1 MRPLQLTMAGFG
13 PYAGVQ
19 VLDFDRLGSSGL
31 YLITGDTGAGKT
43 TIFDAITFAL
53 FGEASGNNRDSSM
66 LRSKY
71 AKDDAPTYV
80 ELTFSYDGKVYTVNR
95 HPKYERAK
103 TRGTGTTT
111 KPAGA
116 ELTYPDGRQV
126 TKNGEVDAAIREIIG
141 LTREQFSQIAMISQG
156 DFRKLLQAETSER
169 QKIFRDIFKTDFYV
183 MLQNQLKE
191 RTGEI
196 RTQREQA
203 SQSIQQYIN
212 GMTCDEDSVYALDA
226 QKAKNGE
233 LPVTEVME
241 LLRTLLAED
250 QKEESQLEAALDTVE
265 KALEQITSKLTQAET
280 YETNKA
286 VLAKRVAEEAMLTVA
301 FETAKATLDAAQKT
315 VPAQEKIQSKIA
327 EMELLLPSYDE
338 LDTHTAA
345 LAAAQT
351 DLAGAHAAQ
360 ESAAKEKNDLTTG
373 ITELRAEQK
382 DLADVSAE
390 KEKLAAQLQQLGD
403 RQKQFVDF
411 LSGMEGLTR
420 ERAELAKRQ
429 EDYLKA
435 EEASSELLREYEV
448 KERAFLREQA
458 GIMASGLT
466 AGMACPVCGS
476 TEHPQLA
483 VLAEDAPA
491 EADVKKAKAE
501 YDRAQDKTKKA
512 SNEAQKLKGTV
523 GTTEEILAKEIDS
536 LIPGISLEDSTKVAE
551 EQENLLAVQIKKL
564 DARIAELA
572 KKIARREELDTL
584 LPEKE
589 LLLRA
594 AEETITVKTAEIAS
608 LTAKTESSEAQIHAL
623 RNKLAFSDKATA
635 EAEISNLREES
646 DKLRQNLKTAETAY
660 NQSKENLAGIR
671 GTIEQ
676 LHRQLENGTDIDTE
690 QLQAKKDEY
699 VSQKAVAMAKQK
711 NVHASISANK
721 SALEGISSKA
731 AEIEV
736 LDKKYAWMKAL
747 SDTANGSV
755 YGKDKVMLETYIQTT
770 YFERIL
776 ARANIRLQKMSG
788 GQYDLKRREEADNKK
803 SQSGL
808 ELDIIDHINTTER
821 SVNTLSGGEAFLASL
836 ALALGL
842 SDEVQMSTGIHLDTL
857 FVDEGFGSL
866 DSEALSKAYNTL
878 ADRGQPPGGHYL
890 PCSGAEGEDRQAD
903 RGEKRKD
910 RREPGGNVHIE
921 YKSKEMHHP
930 DCWRGASLFAFMH
943 FG

>member
-1 MRPLQLTMAGFG
+1 MRPLKLKMVGFG

-19 VLDFDRLGSSGL
+19 ELDFDRLGSSGL

-53 FGEASGNNRDSSM
+53 FGEASGNNRNPSM

-71 AKDDAPTYV
+71 AKEDMPTRV
-80 ELTFSYDGKVYTVNR
+80 ELTFAYGGKVYTVTRN
-95 HPKYERAK
+95 PTYERAK
-103 TRGTGTTT
+103 TKGTGTTT
-111 KPAGA
+111 ESAGA
-116 ELTYPDGRQV
+116 ELTYPDGRQI
-126 TKNGEVDAAIREIIG
+126 TKRGEVDAAIREIVG

-191 RTGEI
+191 KAGEV
-196 RTQREQA
+196 RGQRDQA
-203 SQSIQQYIN
+203 SQSIRQYIN
-212 GMTCDEDSVYALDA
+212 GVTCDEDSVYALDV

-233 LPVTEVME
+233 LPITEVME
-241 LLRTLLAED
+241 LLRTLLEQDRQAELT
-250 QKEESQLEAALDTVE
+250 LEAELAAAE
-265 KALEQITSKLTQAET
+265 KELEQITSQLTQAEA
-280 YETNKA
+280 YEAAKTA
-286 VLAKRVAEEAMLTVA
+286 LAERVAEEAALSA
-301 FETAKATLDAAQKT
+301 QLEIARDALSAAQET
-315 VPAQEKIQSKIA
+315 VPEQEGLQSRIT
-327 EMELLLPSYDE
+327 ETELLLPSYDE

-360 ESAAKEKNDLTTG
+360 ESAAKEKTDLTTG

-382 DLADVSAE
+382 ELADVPAE
-390 KEKLAAQLQQLGD
+390 KEKLTAQRQQLGD

-411 LSGMEGLTR
+411 LSGMEGLAR
-420 ERAELAKRQ
+420 EQAELAKRQ
-429 EDYLKA
+429 EGYLKA

-476 TEHPQLA
+476 VEHPRLA
-483 VLAEDAPA
+483 VLAEDAPT
-491 EADVKKAKAE
+491 EADVKAAKAE

-523 GTTEEILAKEIDS
+523 GTTEEILAKELDS
-536 LIPGISLEDSTKVAE
+536 LIPGISLADGAKAAE
-551 EQENLLAVQIKKL
+551 EQENLLAVQIEGLNVQIVALTKKM
-564 DARIAELA
+564 
-572 KKIARREELDTL
+572 ARREELDVL
-584 LPEKE
+584 LPKKE

-608 LTAKTESSEAQIHAL
+608 LTAKAESSEAQIHAL
-623 RNKLAFSDKATA
+623 RNKLAFPDKAAA
-635 EAEISNLREES
+635 EAEISALRAES
-646 DKLRQNLKTAETAY
+646 DKLRQNLQTAETAH
-660 NQSKENLAGIR
+660 NQCKENLAGVR

-676 LHRQLENGTDIDTE
+676 LHKQLEGGVDIDTV
-690 QLQAKKDEY
+690 QLRTKKDEY
-699 VSQKAVAMAKQK
+699 AAQKTVVMAKQK
-711 NVHASISANK
+711 IVHTRISANETALQGV
-721 SALEGISSKA
+721 SAKA
-731 AEIEV
+731 SEV
-736 LDKKYAWMKAL
+736 ERLDKKYVWMKAL

-755 YGKDKVMLETYIQTT
+755 SGKDRVMLETYIQTT

-866 DSEALSKAYNTL
+866 DSEALNKAYNTL
-878 ADRGQPPGGHYL
+878 AGLTEGNRLVGIISHV
-890 PCSGAEGEDRQAD
+890 AELKEKIDKQIVVKKEKTGESRA
-903 RGEKRKD
+903 E
-910 RREPGGNVHIE
+910 I
-921 YKSKEMHHP
+921 
-930 DCWRGASLFAFMH
+930 CI
-943 FG
+943 

>member
-1 MRPLQLTMAGFG
+1 MRPLKLKMVGFG

-19 VLDFDRLGSSGL
+19 ELDFDRLGSSGL

-53 FGEASGNNRDSSM
+53 FGEASGNNRNPSM

-71 AKDDAPTYV
+71 AKEDMPTRV
-80 ELTFSYDGKVYTVNR
+80 ELTFAYSGKVYTVTRN
-95 HPKYERAK
+95 PTYERAK
-103 TRGTGTTT
+103 IKGTGTTT
-111 KPAGA
+111 ESAGA

-156 DFRKLLQAETSER
+156 DFRKLLQADTKER
-169 QKIFRDIFKTDFYV
+169 QEIFRDIFKTDLYV
-183 MLQNQLKE
+183 LLQNQLKE
-191 RTGEI
+191 KAGEV
-196 RTQREQA
+196 RGQRDQA
-203 SQSIQQYIN
+203 SQSIRQYIN
-212 GMTCDEDSVYALDA
+212 GVTCDEDSVYALDA

-233 LPVTEVME
+233 LPVTEVIE
-241 LLRTLLAED
+241 LFRTLLEQDRQAELA
-250 QKEESQLEAALDTVE
+250 LEADLAAVE
-265 KALEQITSKLTQAET
+265 KELEQITSQLTQAEA
-280 YETNKA
+280 YESAKT
-286 VLAKRVAEEAMLTVA
+286 VLAERVAEEAALSA
-301 FETAKATLDAAQKT
+301 QLEIARDALSAAQET
-315 VPAQEKIQSKIA
+315 VPEQEGLQSRIT
-327 EMELLLPSYDE
+327 ETELLLPSYDE
-338 LDTHTAA
+338 LEAYRAA
-345 LAAAQT
+345 RAAAQAE
-351 DLAGAHAAQ
+351 LAKAQ
-360 ESAAKEKNDLTTG
+360 TTQENAVKEKNDLTTE
-373 ITELRAEQK
+373 ITGLRTEQK

-411 LSGMEGLTR
+411 LSGMEGLAR
-420 ERAELAKRQ
+420 EQAELAKRQ

-458 GIMASGLT
+458 GIMASSLT

-476 TEHPQLA
+476 IEHPHPA
-483 VLAEDAPA
+483 VLAEDAPT
-491 EADVKKAKAE
+491 EADVKAAKAE

-536 LIPGISLEDSTKVAE
+536 LIPGISLEDSTKAAE
-551 EQENLLAVQIKKL
+551 EQENLLAVQIEGL
-564 DARIAELA
+564 NVQIAALA
-572 KKIARREELDTL
+572 KKMARREELDVL
-584 LPEKE
+584 LPKKE

-608 LTAKTESSEAQIHAL
+608 LTAKAESSEAQIHAL
-623 RNKLAFSDKATA
+623 RNKLAFPDKAAA
-635 EAEISNLREES
+635 EAEISALRAES
-646 DKLRQNLKTAETAY
+646 DKLRQNLQTAETAH
-660 NQSKENLAGIR
+660 NQCKENLAGVR

-676 LHRQLENGTDIDTE
+676 LHKQLEGGVDIDTV
-690 QLQAKKDEY
+690 QLRTKKDEY
-699 VSQKAVAMAKQK
+699 AAQKTVVMAKQK
-711 NVHASISANK
+711 IVHTRISTNETALQGV
-721 SALEGISSKA
+721 SAKA
-731 AEIEV
+731 AEVER
-736 LDKKYAWMKAL
+736 LDKKYVWMKAL

-755 YGKDKVMLETYIQTT
+755 SGKDRVMLETYIQTT

-788 GQYDLKRREEADNKK
+788 GQYDLKRREKADNKQ
-803 SQSGL
+803 SLSGL

-878 ADRGQPPGGHYL
+878 AGLTEGNRLVGIISHV
-890 PCSGAEGEDRQAD
+890 AELKEKIDKQIVVKKEKTGESRA
-903 RGEKRKD
+903 
-910 RREPGGNVHIE
+910 
-921 YKSKEMHHP
+921 EM
-930 DCWRGASLFAFMH
+930 CI
-943 FG
+943 

>member
-1 MRPLQLTMAGFG
+1 MRPLKLKMVGFG

-19 VLDFDRLGSSGL
+19 ELDFDRLGSSGL

-53 FGEASGNNRDSSM
+53 FGEASGNNRNPSM

-71 AKDDAPTYV
+71 AKEDMPTRV
-80 ELTFSYDGKVYTVNR
+80 ELTFAYSGKVYTVTRN
-95 HPKYERAK
+95 PTYERAK
-103 TRGTGTTT
+103 IKGTGTTT
-111 KPAGA
+111 ESSGA

-156 DFRKLLQAETSER
+156 DFRKLLQADTKER
-169 QKIFRDIFKTDFYV
+169 QEIFRDIFKTDLYV
-183 MLQNQLKE
+183 LLQNQLKE
-191 RTGEI
+191 KAGEV
-196 RTQREQA
+196 RGQRDQA
-203 SQSIQQYIN
+203 SQSIRQYIN
-212 GMTCDEDSVYALDA
+212 GVTCDEDSVYALDA

-233 LPVTEVME
+233 LPVTEVIE
-241 LLRTLLAED
+241 LFRTLLEQDRQAELA
-250 QKEESQLEAALDTVE
+250 LEADLAAVE
-265 KALEQITSKLTQAET
+265 KELEQITSQLTQAEA
-280 YETNKA
+280 YESAKT
-286 VLAKRVAEEAMLTVA
+286 VLAERVAEEAALSA
-301 FETAKATLDAAQKT
+301 QLEIARDALSAAQET
-315 VPAQEKIQSKIA
+315 VPKQEGLQSRIT
-327 EMELLLPSYDE
+327 ETELLLPSYDE
-338 LDTHTAA
+338 LEAYRAA
-345 LAAAQT
+345 RAAAQAE
-351 DLAGAHAAQ
+351 LAKAQ
-360 ESAAKEKNDLTTG
+360 TTQENAVKEKNDLTTE
-373 ITELRAEQK
+373 ITGLRTEQK

-411 LSGMEGLTR
+411 LSGMEGLAR
-420 ERAELAKRQ
+420 EQAELAKRQ

-458 GIMASGLT
+458 GIMASSLT

-476 TEHPQLA
+476 IEHPHPA
-483 VLAEDAPA
+483 VLAEGAPT
-491 EADVKKAKAE
+491 EADVKAAKAE

-536 LIPGISLEDSTKVAE
+536 LIPGISLEDSTKAAE
-551 EQENLLAVQIKKL
+551 EQENLLAVQIEGL
-564 DARIAELA
+564 NVQIAALA
-572 KKIARREELDTL
+572 KKMARREELDVL
-584 LPEKE
+584 LPKKE

-608 LTAKTESSEAQIHAL
+608 LTAKAENSEAQIHAL
-623 RNKLAFSDKATA
+623 RNKLAFPDKAAA
-635 EAEISNLREES
+635 EAEISALRAES
-646 DKLRQNLKTAETAY
+646 DKLRQNLQTAETAH
-660 NQSKENLAGIR
+660 NQCKENLAGVR

-676 LHRQLENGTDIDTE
+676 LHKQLEGGVDIDTV
-690 QLQAKKDEY
+690 QLRTKKDEY
-699 VSQKAVAMAKQK
+699 AAQKTVVMAKQK
-711 NVHASISANK
+711 IVHTRISANETALQGV
-721 SALEGISSKA
+721 SAKA
-731 AEIEV
+731 AEVER
-736 LDKKYAWMKAL
+736 LDKKYVWMKAL

-788 GQYDLKRREEADNKK
+788 GQYDLKRREKADNKQ

-866 DSEALSKAYNTL
+866 DSESLSKAYSTL
-878 ADRGQPPGGHYL
+878 TGLTEGNRLVGIISHV
-890 PCSGAEGEDRQAD
+890 AELKEKIDKQIVVKKEKTGESRA
-903 RGEKRKD
+903 E
-910 RREPGGNVHIE
+910 II
-921 YKSKEMHHP
+921 M
-930 DCWRGASLFAFMH
+930 
-943 FG
+943 

>member
-1 MRPLQLTMAGFG
+1 MRPLKLTMAGFG

-19 VLDFDRLGSSGL
+19 VLDFDCLGSSGL

-53 FGEASGNNRDSSM
+53 FGEASGNNRDSTM

-80 ELTFSYDGKVYTVNR
+80 ELTFAYGGKSYTVTRN
-95 HPKYERAK
+95 PAYERAK

-111 KPAGA
+111 ELAGA
-116 ELTYPDGRQV
+116 ELTYPDGRLI
-126 TKNGEVDAAIREIIG
+126 TKQREVDAAIREIIG

-156 DFRKLLQAETSER
+156 DFRKLLQADTKER

-183 MLQNQLKE
+183 LLQNQLKE

-212 GMTCDEDSVYALDA
+212 GMTCDEDSIYALDA

-233 LPVTEVME
+233 LSVTEVME
-241 LLRTLLAED
+241 LLRTLLEQDRQAELA
-250 QKEESQLEAALDTVE
+250 LEAELAAVE
-265 KALEQITSKLTQAET
+265 KELEQITSQLTQAEA
-280 YETNKA
+280 YEAAKT
-286 VLAKRVAEEAMLTVA
+286 VLAERVAEEAALSA
-301 FETAKATLDAAQKT
+301 QLEIARDALSAAQET
-315 VPAQEKIQSKIA
+315 VPEQEGMQSRIT
-327 EMELLLPSYDE
+327 ETELLLPSYDE
-338 LDTHTAA
+338 LEAYRAA
-345 LAAAQT
+345 RAAAQAE
-351 DLAGAHAAQ
+351 LAKAQ
-360 ESAAKEKNDLTTG
+360 TTQENAVKEKNDLTTE
-373 ITELRAEQK
+373 ITGLRTEQK

-411 LSGMEGLTR
+411 LSGMEGLAR
-420 ERAELAKRQ
+420 EQAELAKRQ
-429 EDYLKA
+429 EGYLKA

-476 TEHPQLA
+476 VEHPRLA
-483 VLAEDAPA
+483 VLAEDAPT
-491 EADVKKAKAE
+491 EADVKAAKAE

-523 GTTEEILAKEIDS
+523 GTTEEILAKELDS
-536 LIPGISLEDSTKVAE
+536 LIPGISLADGAKAAE
-551 EQENLLAVQIKKL
+551 EQENLLAVQIEGLNVQIVALTKKM
-564 DARIAELA
+564 
-572 KKIARREELDTL
+572 ARREELDVL
-584 LPEKE
+584 LPKKE

-608 LTAKTESSEAQIHAL
+608 LTAKAESSEAQIHAL
-623 RNKLAFSDKATA
+623 RNKLAFPDKAAA
-635 EAEISNLREES
+635 EAEISALRAES
-646 DKLRQNLKTAETAY
+646 DKLRQNLQTAETAH
-660 NQSKENLAGIR
+660 NQCKENLAGVR

-676 LHRQLENGTDIDTE
+676 LHKQLEGGVDIDTV
-690 QLQAKKDEY
+690 QLRTKKDEY
-699 VSQKAVAMAKQK
+699 AAQKTVVMAKQK
-711 NVHASISANK
+711 IVHTRISANETALQGV
-721 SALEGISSKA
+721 SAKA
-731 AEIEV
+731 AEVER
-736 LDKKYAWMKAL
+736 LDKKYVWMKAL

-755 YGKDKVMLETYIQTT
+755 SGKDRVMLETYIQTT

-842 SDEVQMSTGIHLDTL
+842 SDEVQMSTGVHLDTL

-866 DSEALSKAYNTL
+866 DSEALNKAYNTL
-878 ADRGQPPGGHYL
+878 AGLTEGNRLVGIISHV
-890 PCSGAEGEDRQAD
+890 AELKEKIDKQIVVKKEKTGESRA
-903 RGEKRKD
+903 E
-910 RREPGGNVHIE
+910 II
-921 YKSKEMHHP
+921 M
-930 DCWRGASLFAFMH
+930 
-943 FG
+943 

>member
-1 MRPLQLTMAGFG
+1 MRPLKLTMAGFG

-19 VLDFDRLGSSGL
+19 VLDFDCLGSSGL

-80 ELTFSYDGKVYTVNR
+80 ELTFSYGGKVYTVTRN
-95 HPKYERAK
+95 PAYERAK
-103 TRGTGTTT
+103 ARGTGTTT
-111 KPAGA
+111 ELAGA
-116 ELTYPDGRQV
+116 ELSYPDGRQI
-126 TKNGEVDAAIREIIG
+126 TKQREVDAAIREIIG

-156 DFRKLLQAETSER
+156 DFRKLLQADTKER

-183 MLQNQLKE
+183 LLQNQLKE

-196 RTQREQA
+196 RAQREQA

-212 GMTCDEDSVYALDA
+212 GITCDEDSVYALDA

-241 LLRTLLAED
+241 LFRTLLD
-250 QKEESQLEAALDTVE
+250 QDRQVELDLEAVLAAAE
-265 KALEQITSKLTQAET
+265 KELEQITSQLTQAEA
-280 YETNKA
+280 YKTNKA
-286 VLAKRVAEEAMLTVA
+286 ALTECAAEEATLMEAL
-301 FETAKATLDAAQKT
+301 ETAKAALDAAQKA
-315 VPAQEKIQSKIA
+315 VPEQEKLQSKIA
-327 EMELLLPSYDE
+327 GMELLLPSYDE
-338 LDTHTAA
+338 LDAHTTA

-351 DLAGAHAAQ
+351 DLARAHEAQ
-360 ESAAKEKNDLTTG
+360 ESAAKAKNDLTAQ
-373 ITELRAEQK
+373 ITDLKAEQK
-382 DLADVSAE
+382 NLADVSAE
-390 KEKLAAQLQQLGD
+390 KEKLAAQRQQQGD

-411 LSGMEGLTR
+411 LSGMEGLAR
-420 ERAELAKRQ
+420 EQAELAKKQ

-435 EEASSELLREYEV
+435 EEESSELLRKYEA
-448 KERAFLREQA
+448 KNRAFLREQA
-458 GIMASGLT
+458 GIMASSLT
-466 AGMACPVCGS
+466 VGMACPVCGS

-483 VLAEDAPA
+483 VLAEDAPT

-501 YDRAQDKTKKA
+501 YDEAQEKTKNA
-512 SNEAQKLKGTV
+512 SSEAQKLKGTV
-523 GTTEEILAKEIDS
+523 DTTEEIFAKEIHS
-536 LIPGISLEDSTKVAE
+536 LIPGISLEDGAKAAE
-551 EQENLLAVQIKKL
+551 EQENLLAAQIKIL
-564 DARIAELA
+564 DAQIAKLA
-572 KKIARREELDTL
+572 KKMARREELDAL
-584 LPEKE
+584 LPKKE
-589 LLLRA
+589 RLLSA
-594 AEETITVKTAEIAS
+594 AEETIAAKTAEIAS
-608 LTAKTESSEAQIHAL
+608 LTAKVESSESQIHTL
-623 RNKLAFSDKATA
+623 RNKLAFSDKAAA
-635 EAEISNLREES
+635 EAEISNLQEES
-646 DKLRQNLKTAETAY
+646 DKLRHNLKTAETAY
-660 NQSKENLAGIR
+660 SQSKENLAGIR

-676 LHRQLENGTDIDTE
+676 LHKQLENGTDIDAE

-699 VSQKAVAMAKQK
+699 AAQKTAAMEKQK
-711 NVHASISANK
+711 TVHARISANK

-755 YGKDKVMLETYIQTT
+755 SGKDRVMLETYIQTT

-788 GQYDLKRREEADNKK
+788 GQYDLKRREEADNKQ

-866 DSEALSKAYNTL
+866 DSEALGKAYNTL
-878 ADRGQPPGGHYL
+878 AGLTEGNRLVGIISHV
-890 PCSGAEGEDRQAD
+890 AELKEKIDKQIVVKKEKTGESRA
-903 RGEKRKD
+903 EII
-910 RREPGGNVHIE
+910 V
-921 YKSKEMHHP
+921 
-930 DCWRGASLFAFMH
+930 
-943 FG
+943 

>member
-1 MRPLQLTMAGFG
+1 MRPLKLKMVGFG

-19 VLDFDRLGSSGL
+19 ELDFDRLGSSGL

-53 FGEASGNNRDSSM
+53 FGEASGNNRNPSM

-71 AKDDAPTYV
+71 AKEDMPTRV
-80 ELTFSYDGKVYTVNR
+80 ELTFAYGGKVYTVTRN
-95 HPKYERAK
+95 PTYERAK
-103 TRGTGTTT
+103 IKGTGTTT
-111 KPAGA
+111 ESAGA

-156 DFRKLLQAETSER
+156 DFRKLLQADTKER
-169 QKIFRDIFKTDFYV
+169 QEIFRDIFKTDLYV
-183 MLQNQLKE
+183 LLQNQLKE
-191 RTGEI
+191 KAGEV
-196 RTQREQA
+196 RGQRDQA
-203 SQSIQQYIN
+203 SQSIRQYIN
-212 GMTCDEDSVYALDA
+212 GVTCDEDSVYALDA

-233 LPVTEVME
+233 LPVTEVIE
-241 LLRTLLAED
+241 LFRTLLEQDRQAELA
-250 QKEESQLEAALDTVE
+250 LEAELAAVE
-265 KALEQITSKLTQAET
+265 KELEQITSQLTQAEA
-280 YETNKA
+280 YEAAKT
-286 VLAKRVAEEAMLTVA
+286 VLAERVAEEAALSA
-301 FETAKATLDAAQKT
+301 QLEIARDALSAAQKT
-315 VPAQEKIQSKIA
+315 VPEQEGMQSRIT
-327 EMELLLPSYDE
+327 ETELLLPSYDE
-338 LDTHTAA
+338 LEAYRAA
-345 LAAAQT
+345 RAAAQAE
-351 DLAGAHAAQ
+351 LAKAQ
-360 ESAAKEKNDLTTG
+360 TTQENAVKEKNNLTTEIMG
-373 ITELRAEQK
+373 LRTEQK

-411 LSGMEGLTR
+411 LSGMEGLAR
-420 ERAELAKRQ
+420 EQAELAKRQ

-476 TEHPQLA
+476 IEHPHLA
-483 VLAEDAPA
+483 VLAEDAPT
-491 EADVKKAKAE
+491 EMDVKKAKAE

-523 GTTEEILAKEIDS
+523 GTTEEILAKEIDG
-536 LIPGISLEDSTKVAE
+536 LIPGISLEDSTKAAE

-572 KKIARREELDTL
+572 KKIARREELDAL

-594 AEETITVKTAEIAS
+594 AEETIAMKTAEIAS
-608 LTAKTESSEAQIHAL
+608 LTAKAESSEAQIHVL
-623 RNKLAFSDKATA
+623 RDKLAFPDKAAA
-635 EAEISNLREES
+635 EAEIGALREES
-646 DKLRQNLKTAETAY
+646 DKLRQNLKTAETAH
-660 NQSKENLAGIR
+660 NQCKEKLAGVR

-676 LHRQLENGTDIDTE
+676 LHKQLEGGVDIDTV
-690 QLQAKKDEY
+690 QLRTKKDEY
-699 VSQKAVAMAKQK
+699 AAQKTVVMAKQK
-711 NVHASISANK
+711 IVHTRISTNETALQGV
-721 SALEGISSKA
+721 SAKA
-731 AEIEV
+731 AEVER
-736 LDKKYAWMKAL
+736 LDKKYVWMKAL

-878 ADRGQPPGGHYL
+878 AGLTEGNRLVGIISHV
-890 PCSGAEGEDRQAD
+890 AELKEKIDKQIVVKKEKTGESRA
-903 RGEKRKD
+903 EII
-910 RREPGGNVHIE
+910 V
-921 YKSKEMHHP
+921 
-930 DCWRGASLFAFMH
+930 
-943 FG
+943 

>member
-1 MRPLQLTMAGFG
+1 MRPLKLKMVGFG

-19 VLDFDRLGSSGL
+19 ELDFDRLGSSGL

-53 FGEASGNNRDSSM
+53 FGEASGNNRNPSM

-71 AKDDAPTYV
+71 AKEDMPTKV
-80 ELTFSYDGKVYTVNR
+80 ELTFAYSGKVYTVTRN
-95 HPKYERAK
+95 PTYERAK
-103 TRGTGTTT
+103 IKGTGTTT
-111 KPAGA
+111 ESAGA

-156 DFRKLLQAETSER
+156 DFRKLLQADTKER
-169 QKIFRDIFKTDFYV
+169 QEIFRDIFKTDLYV
-183 MLQNQLKE
+183 LLQNQLKE
-191 RTGEI
+191 KAGEV
-196 RTQREQA
+196 RGQRDQA
-203 SQSIQQYIN
+203 SQSIRQYIN
-212 GMTCDEDSVYALDA
+212 GVTCDEDSVYALDA

-233 LPVTEVME
+233 LPVTEIIE
-241 LLRTLLAED
+241 LFRALLEQDRQAELA
-250 QKEESQLEAALDTVE
+250 LEAELAAVE
-265 KALEQITSKLTQAET
+265 KELEQITSQLTQAEA
-280 YETNKA
+280 YEAAKT
-286 VLAKRVAEEAMLTVA
+286 VLAERVAEEAALSA
-301 FETAKATLDAAQKT
+301 QLEIARDALSAAQET
-315 VPAQEKIQSKIA
+315 VPEQEGMQSRIT
-327 EMELLLPSYDE
+327 ETELLLPSYDE
-338 LDTHTAA
+338 LEAYRAA
-345 LAAAQT
+345 RAAAQAE
-351 DLAGAHAAQ
+351 LAKAQ
-360 ESAAKEKNDLTTG
+360 TTQENAVKEKNDLTTE
-373 ITELRAEQK
+373 ITGLRTEQK

-411 LSGMEGLTR
+411 LSGMEGLAR
-420 ERAELAKRQ
+420 EQAELAKRQ
-429 EDYLKA
+429 EGYLKA

-476 TEHPQLA
+476 VEHPRLA
-483 VLAEDAPA
+483 VLAEDAPT
-491 EADVKKAKAE
+491 EADVKAAKAE

-523 GTTEEILAKEIDS
+523 GTTEEILAKELDS
-536 LIPGISLEDSTKVAE
+536 LIPGISLADGAKAAE
-551 EQENLLAVQIKKL
+551 EQENLLAVQIEGLNVQIVALTKKM
-564 DARIAELA
+564 
-572 KKIARREELDTL
+572 ARREELDVL
-584 LPEKE
+584 LPKKE

-608 LTAKTESSEAQIHAL
+608 LTAKAESSEAQIHAL
-623 RNKLAFSDKATA
+623 RNKLAFPDKAAA
-635 EAEISNLREES
+635 EAEISALRAES
-646 DKLRQNLKTAETAY
+646 DKLRQNLQTAETAH
-660 NQSKENLAGIR
+660 NQCKENLAGVR

-676 LHRQLENGTDIDTE
+676 LHKQLEGGVDIDTV
-690 QLQAKKDEY
+690 QLRTKKDEY
-699 VSQKAVAMAKQK
+699 AAQKTVVMAKQK
-711 NVHASISANK
+711 IVHTRISANETALQGV
-721 SALEGISSKA
+721 SAKA
-731 AEIEV
+731 AEVER
-736 LDKKYAWMKAL
+736 LDKKYVWMKAL

-755 YGKDKVMLETYIQTT
+755 SGKDRVMLETYIQTT

-878 ADRGQPPGGHYL
+878 AGLTEGNRLVGIISHV
-890 PCSGAEGEDRQAD
+890 AELKEKIDKQIVVKKEKTGESRA
-903 RGEKRKD
+903 EII
-910 RREPGGNVHIE
+910 V
-921 YKSKEMHHP
+921 
-930 DCWRGASLFAFMH
+930 
-943 FG
+943 

>member
-1 MRPLQLTMAGFG
+1 MRPLKLTMAGFG

-80 ELTFSYDGKVYTVNR
+80 ELTFSYGGRVYTVTRN
-95 HPKYERAK
+95 PAYERTK

-156 DFRKLLQAETSER
+156 DFRKLLQADTKER
-169 QKIFRDIFKTDFYV
+169 QEIFRDIFKTGLYV
-183 MLQNQLKE
+183 LLQNQLKE
-191 RTGEI
+191 RTGGI
-196 RTQREQA
+196 RTQRERA

-241 LLRTLLAED
+241 LLRALLAED
-250 QKEESQLEAALDTVE
+250 QKEESQLEAELDTVE
-265 KALEQITSKLTQAET
+265 KALEQITLQLTQAET
-280 YETNKA
+280 YETNKEA
-286 VLAKRVAEEAMLTVA
+286 LAECVAEEATLTVA
-301 FETAKATLDAAQKT
+301 LETAKATLDAAQET
-315 VPAQEKIQSKIA
+315 VPAQEKLQSKIA

-351 DLAGAHAAQ
+351 DLSGAHAAQ
-360 ESAAKEKNDLTTG
+360 ESASKEKTNLTTE
-373 ITELRAEQK
+373 ITGLRTEQK

-411 LSGMEGLTR
+411 LSGMEGLAR
-420 ERAELAKRQ
+420 EQAELAKRQ
-429 EDYLKA
+429 EDYLKE

-458 GIMASGLT
+458 GIMAGSLT

-476 TEHPQLA
+476 IEHPHPA
-483 VLAEDAPA
+483 VLAEDAPT
-491 EADVKKAKAE
+491 EADVKAAKAK
-501 YDRAQDKTKKA
+501 YDTAQRRANEA
-512 SNEAQKLKGTV
+512 SNEAQKRKGMVDTR
-523 GTTEEILAKEIDS
+523 EEALAKELDS
-536 LIPGISLEDSTKVAE
+536 LIPGISLADGAKAAE
-551 EQENLLAVQIKKL
+551 EQENLLAVQIEGLNVQIVALTKKM
-564 DARIAELA
+564 
-572 KKIARREELDTL
+572 ARREELDVL
-584 LPEKE
+584 LPKKE

-608 LTAKTESSEAQIHAL
+608 LTAKAESSEAQIYAL
-623 RNKLAFSDKATA
+623 RNKLAFPDKAAA
-635 EAEISNLREES
+635 EAEISALRAES
-646 DKLRQNLKTAETAY
+646 DKLRQNLQTAETAH
-660 NQSKENLAGIR
+660 NQCKENLAGVR

-676 LHRQLENGTDIDTE
+676 LRKQLEGGVDIDTV
-690 QLQAKKDEY
+690 QLRTKKDEY
-699 VSQKAVAMAKQK
+699 AAQKTVVMAKQK
-711 NVHASISANK
+711 IVHTRISTNET
-721 SALEGISSKA
+721 ALQGVSSKA
-731 AEIEV
+731 AEVER
-736 LDKKYAWMKAL
+736 LDKKYVWMKAL

-755 YGKDKVMLETYIQTT
+755 SGKDRVMLETYIQTT

-788 GQYDLKRREEADNKK
+788 GQYDLKRREKADNKQ

-866 DSEALSKAYNTL
+866 DSEALSKAYSTL
-878 ADRGQPPGGHYL
+878 AGLTEGNRLVGIISHV
-890 PCSGAEGEDRQAD
+890 AELKEKIDKQIVVKKEKTGESRA
-903 RGEKRKD
+903 E
-910 RREPGGNVHIE
+910 II
-921 YKSKEMHHP
+921 M
-930 DCWRGASLFAFMH
+930 
-943 FG
+943 

>member
-31 YLITGDTGAGKT
+31 YLITGDTGGGKT

-842 SDEVQMSTGIHLDTL
+842 SDEVQMSAGIHLDTL

-878 ADRGQPPGGHYL
+878 AGLTEGNRLVGIISHV
-890 PCSGAEGEDRQAD
+890 AELKEKIDKQIVVKKEKTGESRA
-903 RGEKRKD
+903 
-910 RREPGGNVHIE
+910 
-921 YKSKEMHHP
+921 EM
-930 DCWRGASLFAFMH
+930 CI
-943 FG
+943 

>member
-1 MRPLQLTMAGFG
+1 MRPLKLKMVGFG

-19 VLDFDRLGSSGL
+19 ELDFDCLGSSGL

-53 FGEASGNNRDSSM
+53 FGEASGNNRNPSM

-71 AKDDAPTYV
+71 AKEDMPTRV
-80 ELTFSYDGKVYTVNR
+80 ELTFAYSGKVYTVTRN
-95 HPKYERAK
+95 PTYERAK
-103 TRGTGTTT
+103 TKGTGTTT
-111 KPAGA
+111 ESAGA
-116 ELTYPDGRQV
+116 ELTYPDGRQI
-126 TKNGEVDAAIREIIG
+126 TKRGEVDAAIREIVG

-191 RTGEI
+191 KAGEV
-196 RTQREQA
+196 RGQRDQA
-203 SQSIQQYIN
+203 SQSIRQYIN
-212 GMTCDEDSVYALDA
+212 GVTCDEDSVYALDA

-233 LPVTEVME
+233 LPVTEVIE
-241 LLRTLLAED
+241 LFRTLLEQDRQAELA
-250 QKEESQLEAALDTVE
+250 LEAELAAVE
-265 KALEQITSKLTQAET
+265 KELEQITSQLTQAEA
-280 YETNKA
+280 YEAAKT
-286 VLAKRVAEEAMLTVA
+286 VLAERVAEEAALSA
-301 FETAKATLDAAQKT
+301 QLEIARDALSAAQET
-315 VPAQEKIQSKIA
+315 VSEQEGMQSRIT
-327 EMELLLPSYDE
+327 ETELLLPSYDE
-338 LDTHTAA
+338 LEAYRAA
-345 LAAAQT
+345 HAAAQAE
-351 DLAGAHAAQ
+351 LAKAQ
-360 ESAAKEKNDLTTG
+360 TTQENAVKEKNDLTTQ
-373 ITELRAEQK
+373 ITGLRTEQK

-390 KEKLAAQLQQLGD
+390 KEKLTAQRQQLVD

-411 LSGMEGLTR
+411 LSGMEGLAR
-420 ERAELAKRQ
+420 EQAELAKRQ

-435 EEASSELLREYEV
+435 EEASSALLREYEV

-458 GIMASGLT
+458 GIMASSLT

-476 TEHPQLA
+476 IEHPHPA
-483 VLAEDAPA
+483 VLAEGAPT
-491 EADVKKAKAE
+491 EADVKAAKAE

-536 LIPGISLEDSTKVAE
+536 LIPGISLEDSTKAAE
-551 EQENLLAVQIKKL
+551 EQENLLAVQIEGL
-564 DARIAELA
+564 NVQIAALA
-572 KKIARREELDTL
+572 KKMARREELDVL
-584 LPEKE
+584 LPKKE

-608 LTAKTESSEAQIHAL
+608 LTAKAESSEAQIHAL
-623 RNKLAFSDKATA
+623 RNKLAFPDKAAA
-635 EAEISNLREES
+635 EAEISALRAES
-646 DKLRQNLKTAETAY
+646 DKLRQNLQTAETAH
-660 NQSKENLAGIR
+660 NQCKENLAGVR

-676 LHRQLENGTDIDTE
+676 LHKQLEGGVDIDTV
-690 QLQAKKDEY
+690 QLRTKKDEY
-699 VSQKAVAMAKQK
+699 AAQKTVVMAKQK
-711 NVHASISANK
+711 IVHTRISTNETALQGV
-721 SALEGISSKA
+721 SAKA
-731 AEIEV
+731 AEVER
-736 LDKKYAWMKAL
+736 LDKKYVWMKAL

-755 YGKDKVMLETYIQTT
+755 SGKDRVMLETYIQTT

-788 GQYDLKRREEADNKK
+788 GQYDLKRREKADNKQ

-866 DSEALSKAYNTL
+866 DSESLSKAYSTL
-878 ADRGQPPGGHYL
+878 TGLTEGNRLVGIISHV
-890 PCSGAEGEDRQAD
+890 AELKEKIDKQIVVKKEKTGESRV
-903 RGEKRKD
+903 E
-910 RREPGGNVHIE
+910 II
-921 YKSKEMHHP
+921 M
-930 DCWRGASLFAFMH
+930 
-943 FG
+943 

>member
-1 MRPLQLTMAGFG
+1 MRPLKLKMVGFG

-19 VLDFDRLGSSGL
+19 ELDFDRLGSSGL

-53 FGEASGNNRDSSM
+53 FGEASGNNRNPSM

-71 AKDDAPTYV
+71 AKEDMPTRV
-80 ELTFSYDGKVYTVNR
+80 ELTFAYGGKVYTVTRN
-95 HPKYERAK
+95 PTYERAK
-103 TRGTGTTT
+103 TKGTGTTT
-111 KPAGA
+111 ESAGA
-116 ELTYPDGRQV
+116 ELTYPDGRQI
-126 TKNGEVDAAIREIIG
+126 TKRGEVDAAIREIVG

-191 RTGEI
+191 KAGEV
-196 RTQREQA
+196 RGQRDQA
-203 SQSIQQYIN
+203 SQSIRQYIN
-212 GMTCDEDSVYALDA
+212 GVTCDEDSVYALDA

-233 LPVTEVME
+233 LPVTEVIE
-241 LLRTLLAED
+241 LFRTLLEQDRQAELA
-250 QKEESQLEAALDTVE
+250 LEAELAAAE
-265 KALEQITSKLTQAET
+265 KELEQITSQLTQAEA
-280 YETNKA
+280 YEAAKTA
-286 VLAKRVAEEAMLTVA
+286 LAKRVAEEAMLTVA

-315 VPAQEKIQSKIA
+315 VPAQEKLQSKIA

-360 ESAAKEKNDLTTG
+360 ESAAKEKNNLTTE
-373 ITELRAEQK
+373 ITGLRTEQK

-411 LSGMEGLTR
+411 LSGMEGLAR
-420 ERAELAKRQ
+420 EQAELAKRQ
-429 EDYLKA
+429 EGYLKA

-476 TEHPQLA
+476 VEHPRLA
-483 VLAEDAPA
+483 VLAEDAPT
-491 EADVKKAKAE
+491 EADVKAAKAK
-501 YDRAQDKTKKA
+501 YDTAQRRANEA
-512 SNEAQKLKGTV
+512 SNEAQKRKGMV
-523 GTTEEILAKEIDS
+523 DTTEGALAKELDS
-536 LIPGISLEDSTKVAE
+536 LIPGISLADGAKAAE
-551 EQENLLAVQIKKL
+551 EQENLLAMQIEGLNVQIAALTKKM
-564 DARIAELA
+564 
-572 KKIARREELDTL
+572 ARREELDIL

-594 AEETITVKTAEIAS
+594 AEETIAMKTAEIAS
-608 LTAKTESSEAQIHAL
+608 LTAKAESSEAQIHVL
-623 RNKLAFSDKATA
+623 RNKLVFSDKATA

-676 LHRQLENGTDIDTE
+676 LHKQLENGTDIDAE

-699 VSQKAVAMAKQK
+699 VSQKAVSMAKQK
-711 NVHASISANK
+711 IVHTRISTNETALQGV
-721 SALEGISSKA
+721 SAKA
-731 AEIEV
+731 AEVER
-736 LDKKYAWMKAL
+736 LDKKYVWMKAL

-755 YGKDKVMLETYIQTT
+755 SGKDRVMLETYIQTT

-788 GQYDLKRREEADNKK
+788 GQYDLKRREKADNKQ
-803 SQSGL
+803 SLSGL

-878 ADRGQPPGGHYL
+878 AGLTEGNRLVGIISHV
-890 PCSGAEGEDRQAD
+890 AELKEKIDKQIVVKKEKTGESRAT
-903 RGEKRKD
+903 
-910 RREPGGNVHIE
+910 II
-921 YKSKEMHHP
+921 
-930 DCWRGASLFAFMH
+930 A
-943 FG
+943 

>member
-1 MRPLQLTMAGFG
+1 MRPLKLKMVGFG

-19 VLDFDRLGSSGL
+19 ELDFDRLGSSGL

-53 FGEASGNNRDSSM
+53 FGEASGNNRNPSM

-71 AKDDAPTYV
+71 AKEDMPTRV
-80 ELTFSYDGKVYTVNR
+80 ELTFAYSGKVYTVTRN
-95 HPKYERAK
+95 PTYERAK
-103 TRGTGTTT
+103 IKGTGTTT
-111 KPAGA
+111 ESAGA

-156 DFRKLLQAETSER
+156 DFRKLLQADTKER
-169 QKIFRDIFKTDFYV
+169 QEIFRDIFKTDLYV
-183 MLQNQLKE
+183 LLQNQLKE
-191 RTGEI
+191 KAGEV
-196 RTQREQA
+196 RGQRDQA
-203 SQSIQQYIN
+203 SQSIRQYIN
-212 GMTCDEDSVYALDA
+212 GVTCDEDSVYALDA

-233 LPVTEVME
+233 LPVTEVIE
-241 LLRTLLAED
+241 LFRTLLEQDRQAELA
-250 QKEESQLEAALDTVE
+250 LEADLAAVE
-265 KALEQITSKLTQAET
+265 KELEQITSQLTQAEA
-280 YETNKA
+280 YESAKT
-286 VLAKRVAEEAMLTVA
+286 VLAERVAEEAALSA
-301 FETAKATLDAAQKT
+301 QLEIARDALSAAQET
-315 VPAQEKIQSKIA
+315 VPEQEGLQSRIT
-327 EMELLLPSYDE
+327 ETELLLPSYDE
-338 LDTHTAA
+338 LEAYRAA
-345 LAAAQT
+345 RAAAQAE
-351 DLAGAHAAQ
+351 LAKAQ
-360 ESAAKEKNDLTTG
+360 TTQENAVKEKNDLTTE
-373 ITELRAEQK
+373 ITGLRTEQK

-411 LSGMEGLTR
+411 LSGMEGLAR
-420 ERAELAKRQ
+420 EKAELAKRQ

-458 GIMASGLT
+458 GIMASSLT

-476 TEHPQLA
+476 IEHPHPA
-483 VLAEDAPA
+483 VLAEGAPT
-491 EADVKKAKAE
+491 EADVKAAKAE

-536 LIPGISLEDSTKVAE
+536 LIPGISLEDSTKAAE
-551 EQENLLAVQIKKL
+551 EQENLLAVQIEGL
-564 DARIAELA
+564 NVQIAALA
-572 KKIARREELDTL
+572 KKMARREELDVL
-584 LPEKE
+584 LPKKE

-608 LTAKTESSEAQIHAL
+608 LTAKAESSEAQIHAL
-623 RNKLAFSDKATA
+623 RNKLAFPDKAAA
-635 EAEISNLREES
+635 EAEISALRAES
-646 DKLRQNLKTAETAY
+646 DKLRQNLQTAETAY
-660 NQSKENLAGIR
+660 NQCKENLAGVR

-676 LHRQLENGTDIDTE
+676 LHKQLEGGVDIDTV
-690 QLQAKKDEY
+690 QLRTKKDEY
-699 VSQKAVAMAKQK
+699 AAQKTVVMAKQK
-711 NVHASISANK
+711 IVHTRISANETALQGV
-721 SALEGISSKA
+721 SAKA
-731 AEIEV
+731 AEVER
-736 LDKKYAWMKAL
+736 LDKKYVWMKAL

-788 GQYDLKRREEADNKK
+788 GQYDLKRREKADNKQ

-866 DSEALSKAYNTL
+866 DSESLSKAYSTL
-878 ADRGQPPGGHYL
+878 TGLTEGNRLVGIISHV
-890 PCSGAEGEDRQAD
+890 AELKEKIDKQIVVKKEKTGESRA
-903 RGEKRKD
+903 E
-910 RREPGGNVHIE
+910 II
-921 YKSKEMHHP
+921 M
-930 DCWRGASLFAFMH
+930 
-943 FG
+943 

>member
-1 MRPLQLTMAGFG
+1 MRPLKLKMVGFG

-19 VLDFDRLGSSGL
+19 ELDFDRLGSSGL

-71 AKDDAPTYV
+71 AKEDMPTRV
-80 ELTFSYDGKVYTVNR
+80 ELTFAYSGKVYTVTRN
-95 HPKYERAK
+95 PTYERAK
-103 TRGTGTTT
+103 IKGTGTTT

-116 ELTYPDGRQV
+116 ELTYPDGSQV

-191 RTGEI
+191 KAGEI
-196 RTQREQA
+196 RGQRDQA
-203 SQSIQQYIN
+203 SQSIRQYIN
-212 GMTCDEDSVYALDA
+212 GVTCDEDSVYALDA

-233 LPVTEVME
+233 LPVTEVIE
-241 LLRTLLAED
+241 LFRTLLEQDRQAELT
-250 QKEESQLEAALDTVE
+250 LEAELAAAE
-265 KALEQITSKLTQAET
+265 KELEQITSQLTQAEA
-280 YETNKA
+280 YEAAKT
-286 VLAKRVAEEAMLTVA
+286 VLAERVAEEAALSA
-301 FETAKATLDAAQKT
+301 QLEIARDALSAAQET
-315 VPAQEKIQSKIA
+315 VPEQEGMQSRIT
-327 EMELLLPSYDE
+327 ETELLLPSYDE
-338 LDTHTAA
+338 LEAYRAA
-345 LAAAQT
+345 RAAAQAE
-351 DLAGAHAAQ
+351 LAKAQ
-360 ESAAKEKNDLTTG
+360 TTQENAVKEKNDLTTE
-373 ITELRAEQK
+373 ITGLRTEQK

-411 LSGMEGLTR
+411 LSGMEGLAR
-420 ERAELAKRQ
+420 EQAELAKRQ
-429 EDYLKA
+429 EGYLKA

-476 TEHPQLA
+476 VEHPRLA
-483 VLAEDAPA
+483 VLAEDAPT
-491 EADVKKAKAE
+491 EADVKAAKAE

-512 SNEAQKLKGTV
+512 SNEAQKRKGMV
-523 GTTEEILAKEIDS
+523 DTTEGTLAKELDS
-536 LIPGISLEDSTKVAE
+536 LIPGISLADGAKAAE
-551 EQENLLAVQIKKL
+551 EQENLLAVQIEGLNVQIVALTKKM
-564 DARIAELA
+564 
-572 KKIARREELDTL
+572 ARREELDVL
-584 LPEKE
+584 LPKKE

-608 LTAKTESSEAQIHAL
+608 LTAKAESSEAQIHAL
-623 RNKLAFSDKATA
+623 RNKLAFPDKAAA
-635 EAEISNLREES
+635 EAEISALRAES
-646 DKLRQNLKTAETAY
+646 DKLRQNLQTAETAH
-660 NQSKENLAGIR
+660 NQCKENLAGVR

-676 LHRQLENGTDIDTE
+676 LHKQLEGGVDIDTV
-690 QLQAKKDEY
+690 QLRTKKDEY
-699 VSQKAVAMAKQK
+699 AAQKTVVMAKQK
-711 NVHASISANK
+711 IVHTRISANETALQGV
-721 SALEGISSKA
+721 SAKA
-731 AEIEV
+731 AEVER
-736 LDKKYAWMKAL
+736 LDKKYVWMKAL

-755 YGKDKVMLETYIQTT
+755 SGKDRVMLETYIQTT

-878 ADRGQPPGGHYL
+878 AGLTEGNRLVGIISHV
-890 PCSGAEGEDRQAD
+890 AELKEKIDKQIVVKKEKTGESRA
-903 RGEKRKD
+903 E
-910 RREPGGNVHIE
+910 II
-921 YKSKEMHHP
+921 M
-930 DCWRGASLFAFMH
+930 
-943 FG
+943 

>member
-1 MRPLQLTMAGFG
+1 MRPLKLTMAGFG

-19 VLDFDRLGSSGL
+19 VLDFDCLGSSGL

-53 FGEASGNNRDSSM
+53 FGEASGNNRDSTM

-80 ELTFSYDGKVYTVNR
+80 ELTFAYGGKVYTVTRN
-95 HPKYERAK
+95 PAYERAK

-111 KPAGA
+111 ELAGA
-116 ELTYPDGRQV
+116 ELTCPDGRQV
-126 TKNGEVDAAIREIIG
+126 TKKGEVDAAIREIIG

-156 DFRKLLQAETSER
+156 DFRKLLQADTKER

-183 MLQNQLKE
+183 LLQNQLKE
-191 RTGEI
+191 STGEI

-212 GMTCDEDSVYALDA
+212 GMTCDEDSVYALDV

-233 LPVTEVME
+233 LPVTEVIE
-241 LLRTLLAED
+241 LFRTLLEQDRQAELA
-250 QKEESQLEAALDTVE
+250 LEAELAAAE
-265 KALEQITSKLTQAET
+265 KELEQITSQLTQAEA
-280 YETNKA
+280 YEAAKTA
-286 VLAKRVAEEAMLTVA
+286 LAKRVAEEAMLTVA
-301 FETAKATLDAAQKT
+301 FETAKVTLDAAQKT
-315 VPAQEKIQSKIA
+315 VPAQEKLQSKIA

-360 ESAAKEKNDLTTG
+360 ESAAKEKNNLTTEIIG
-373 ITELRAEQK
+373 LRTEQK
-382 DLADVSAE
+382 DLVDVSAE

-411 LSGMEGLTR
+411 LSGMEGLAR
-420 ERAELAKRQ
+420 EQAELAKRQ
-429 EDYLKA
+429 EEYLKA
-435 EEASSELLREYEV
+435 EETSSELLREYEV
-448 KERAFLREQA
+448 RERAFLREQA

-466 AGMACPVCGS
+466 AGMPCPVCGS
-476 TEHPQLA
+476 VEHPQLA
-483 VLAEDAPA
+483 VLAEDAPT
-491 EADVKKAKAE
+491 EADVKAAKAK
-501 YDRAQDKTKKA
+501 YDTAQRRANEA
-512 SNEAQKLKGTV
+512 SNEAQKRKGMV
-523 GTTEEILAKEIDS
+523 DTTEEILAKEIDS
-536 LIPGISLEDSTKVAE
+536 LIPGTPLEDSAKAAE
-551 EQENLLAVQIKKL
+551 EQENLLAAQIGGLNVQI
-564 DARIAELA
+564 AALA
-572 KKIARREELDTL
+572 KKMARREELDVL
-584 LPEKE
+584 LPKKE

-608 LTAKTESSEAQIHAL
+608 LTAKAESSEAQIHVL
-623 RNKLAFSDKATA
+623 QDKLAFPDKAAA

-676 LHRQLENGTDIDTE
+676 LHKQLENGTDIDAE

-699 VSQKAVAMAKQK
+699 VSQKAVSMAKQK

-721 SALEGISSKA
+721 SALEGISGKA

-755 YGKDKVMLETYIQTT
+755 SGKDRVMLETYIQTT

-878 ADRGQPPGGHYL
+878 AGLTEGNRLVGIISHV
-890 PCSGAEGEDRQAD
+890 AELREKIDKQIVVKKEKTGESRA
-903 RGEKRKD
+903 E
-910 RREPGGNVHIE
+910 I
-921 YKSKEMHHP
+921 
-930 DCWRGASLFAFMH
+930 CI
-943 FG
+943 